1 MNIHFNPTLEERAQ
15 MALNESLKTRAEY
28 EMWANVLSYLR
39 SHLAS
44 SFATIEADTCYA
56 WWPFE
61 DSERE
66 LSVVYTYD
74 GDFYQLALYVDKYD
88 GESVDVNVSV
98 KSEYPLSVDDLRD
111 KIRNKELACAKDFD
125 SLMNEAMRLRNEV
138 NSAK

>member
-28 EMWANVLSYLR
+28 EMWNSIRSYLC

-44 SFATIEADTCYA
+44 PFASIEADTCYA
-56 WWPFE
+56 WWHFE

-98 KSEYPLSVDDLRD
+98 KSEYPLSVDDLCD
-111 KIRNKELACAKDFD
+111 KIRNKEFACAKDFD
-125 SLMNEAMRLRNEV
+125 ALMNEARRLRNE
-138 NSAK
+138 ATQI